1 MSDPVSQRLP
11 DFPWDTIAGAK
22 ALAITHPGG
31 LCDLAVGTPVD
42 PVPALAIEALTA
54 SAGRWAGYPTVWGT
68 PQLRAAIIDY
78 LARRWG
84 AVDLTDHHVLPV
96 VGTKEMVAHL
106 RLQLGLG
113 PGDTVVFPECAY
125 PTYEVGAR
133 LVGARP
139 VACDDPARL
148 AEFRPSLVWINSP
161 GNPTGRILTADE
173 MRAWVRAARAAG
185 ATLASDECYGEFAWD
200 AEPVSVLNPAIN
212 EGSLEGLLAAFSL
225 SKRSNI
231 AGYRAGFLAGD
242 AALLGELL
250 QVRKH
255 SGLMMSGPVQDAMT
269 TLLGDQAHV
278 EEQRQRYL
286 RRRDLLRPALEA
298 AGFRVEHSEGSLY
311 LWATLDE
318 NCRDTVDRLAA
329 LGILAAP
336 GDFYGPKGAQHVR
349 LALTATDERIAAAS
363 ERLREA

>member
-1 MSDPVSQRLP
+1 M
-11 DFPWDTIAGAK
+11 
-22 ALAITHPGG
+22 
-31 LCDLAVGTPVD
+31 
-42 PVPALAIEALTA
+42 
-54 SAGRWAGYPTVWGT
+54 
-68 PQLRAAIIDY
+68 
-78 LARRWG
+78 
-84 AVDLTDHHVLPV
+84 
-96 VGTKEMVAHL
+96 
-106 RLQLGLG
+106 
-113 PGDTVVFPECAY
+113 
-125 PTYEVGAR
+125 
-133 LVGARP
+133 
-139 VACDDPARL
+139 
-148 AEFRPSLVWINSP
+148 
-161 GNPTGRILTADE
+161 
-173 MRAWVRAARAAG
+173 
-185 ATLASDECYGEFAWD
+185 
-200 AEPVSVLNPAIN
+200 LNPAIN

-329 LGILAAP
+329 SASSPRPATSTA
-336 GDFYGPKGAQHVR
+336 KGAR
-349 LALTATDERIAAAS
+349 STSAWRSPPPTSASPRRPSACGRPERPAGAQASSIPARWTPWWPRCPTSAA
-363 ERLREA
+363 